1 MSEKP
6 EGTSAPSSSTV
17 DAGIVAT
24 GVLVAVAVAVAVR
37 CGKAVSV
44 GADAFADEGEGG
56 GGVTEPGV
64 GWQAASVIT
73 INMKNLL
80 NTFPLVQSEYDWIIL
95 TLRTYRFPR
104 SFHRSR
110 G

>member
-6 EGTSAPSSSTV
+6 EGTSAPFSSTV
-17 DAGIVAT
+17 EAGIVGT
-24 GVLVAVAVAVAVR
+24 GVLVAVVVAVAVR

-44 GADAFADEGEGG
+44 GDGTVADEGEGG
-56 GGVTEPGV
+56 VPVPGV
-64 GWQAASVIT
+64 VWQAASVIT

-80 NTFPLVQSEYDWIIL
+80 NPFPLVQSGYDSIIL
-95 TLRTYRFPR
+95 TLRTDRFPR